1 MMPWQAMSERAIVK
15 LRLYV
20 AGNAPNSAKAK
31 RNLDAALSFLDPSS
45 YELEI
50 IDCLSNPARTLAD
63 GVIVTPTLVK
73 IAPEPGATV
82 IGTLSDPEI
91 VRNLL
96 GAQTG

>member
-1 MMPWQAMSERAIVK
+1 MPDRPIVK

-20 AGNAPNSAKAK
+20 AGNGPNSAKAK
-31 RNLDAALSFLDPSS
+31 RNLDAVLASVDPSS

-50 IDCLSNPARTLAD
+50 IDCLNNPARTLAD

-82 IGTLSDPEI
+82 IGTLSDPET
-91 VRNLL
+91 VRTIL
-96 GAQTG
+96 GAQPG